1 MTVYTKPAPDARAIG
16 TMVDTDT
23 LRIVAD
29 WRCDLKVR
37 YERAQ
42 LRWELVGGNGPEI
55 EAIAAEMQAFSDVVQ
70 TLKGVIHA

>member
-16 TMVDTDT
+16 TMVDTET
-23 LRIVAD
+23 LRIMAD
-29 WRCDLKVR
+29 WKQDLRIR

-42 LRWELVGGNGPEI
+42 LVWELIGGNGPEI
-55 EAIAAEMQAFSDVVQ
+55 EAIGAEMQAFADVCR

>member
-16 TMVDTDT
+16 TLVDTET
-23 LRIVAD
+23 LRIMAD
-29 WRCDLKVR
+29 WKQDLRIR

-55 EAIAAEMQAFSDVVQ
+55 EAIGAEMQAFSDVVQ
-70 TLKGVIHA
+70 TLKGVTGR